1 MSPGSD
7 PSVPC
12 WDHER
17 AAQWSEMH
25 AHLASEE
32 KTPERSAR
40 QRGARRELYGQ
51 RRAEDAKNAA
61 CQKSETVLCYPPCH
75 FHLSEMPAIAP
86 SSRNSLSARLLPSL
100 TCVVFRY
107 LLTASP

>member
-1 MSPGSD
+1 MSPGSG

-51 RRAEDAKNAA
+51 RRAEDAKNAG

-75 FHLSEMPAIAP
+75 FHLSLTVERCPP
-86 SSRNSLSARLLPSL
+86 LSLPLETP
-100 TCVVFRY
+100 Y
-107 LLTASP
+107 LLGFFLV